1 MTQLLTEDPDYAIF
15 CQQKLQD
22 PYPFFARLRR
32 EDPVHYCEPMHM
44 WLVTS
49 YEVAQACLKD
59 PVRLPSGRRAMYLDP
74 LREENRSR
82 AMPLVERIDL
92 WLQNTNPPDHT
103 RMRKLVSLV
112 FTRRMLER
120 LVPKIERIV
129 DEAVDSIRRAGQ
141 VDFVKALSFPLPSA
155 VICEML
161 GIPESDQDRYRKDLD
176 DLSPFNSG
184 AGPALNDAIPTAR
197 NAMDD
202 LLLLVDE
209 LVEER
214 RRQPRDDLIS
224 AMVEAESDGER
235 LSREELFALCI
246 FLYVAGHET
255 TMGLL
260 SAGTWLLLT
269 HPDQFAL
276 LKSDPD
282 KLVESAVEEC
292 LRYESSVT
300 RAVRVAAEDMELG
313 GHEVR
318 AGQTVMMVLGAANR
332 DPRVFDDPERL
343 DITRR
348 PNPHLGF
355 GHGIHFCI
363 GAALARLEAQIA
375 FKAIATRLPD
385 LKLDADEISWRPTLG
400 TRSIEA
406 LPVRVGG

>member
-15 CQQKLQD
+15 CQQKLQN

-32 EDPVHYCEPMHM
+32 EDPVHYCDPMHM
-44 WLVTS
+44 WLVAS
-49 YEVAQACLKD
+49 YDDAQACLKD
-59 PVRLPSGRRAMYLDP
+59 PARLPSGRRGMYLDP
-74 LREENRSR
+74 LREENRAS
-82 AMPLVERIDL
+82 AIPLVERIDL

-103 RMRKLVSLV
+103 RMRRLVSLV
-112 FTRRMLER
+112 FTPRMIER
-120 LVPKIERIV
+120 LVPKIESIV
-129 DEAVDSIRRAGQ
+129 DAAIEGIRRAGR
-141 VDFVKALSFPLPSA
+141 VDFVKALSFPLPST

-161 GIPESDQDRYRKDLD
+161 GIPESDHDRYRKDLD

-197 NAMDD
+197 AAMDD
-202 LLLLVDE
+202 LLGLVDD
-209 LVEER
+209 LIEER
-214 RRQPRDDLIS
+214 RRHPKDDLIS
-224 AMVEAESDGER
+224 AMVEASSDDDR
-235 LSREELFALCI
+235 LSREEVFALCM

-269 HPDQFAL
+269 HPDQFEL

-282 KLVESAVEEC
+282 GLVAPAVEEF
-292 LRYESSVT
+292 LRYESPVA
-300 RAVRVAAEDMELG
+300 RAVRVAAEDTEIG
-313 GHEVR
+313 GRTVL
-318 AGQTVMMVLGAANR
+318 AGQTVMMLIGAANR

-343 DITRR
+343 DITRQ

-363 GAALARLEAQIA
+363 GAALARLEAHVA

-385 LKLDADEISWRPTLG
+385 LKLDADEIGWRPTLG

-406 LPVRVGG
+406 LPVRVEG